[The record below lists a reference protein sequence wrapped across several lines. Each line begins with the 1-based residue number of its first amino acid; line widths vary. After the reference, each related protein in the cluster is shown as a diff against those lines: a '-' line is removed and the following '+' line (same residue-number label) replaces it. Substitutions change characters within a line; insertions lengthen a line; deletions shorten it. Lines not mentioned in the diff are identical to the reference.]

1 MNKGTGNRHMSPSCS
16 SCPSCP
22 SCRSSFG
29 KRLPRLA
36 FALALFASSAAAAR
50 AQAPLAIAA
59 ADARVV
65 AAPMPA
71 LPASELRAKL
81 GDGWRVWWRSADAP
95 VRWSAADAPL
105 ARTARWTRAA
115 DGVEWAEVALGGSG
129 EAWRT
134 RVIVA
139 RLDPAR
145 VALRLDTAFTAG
157 VSRRRPAWTV
167 ERAAERDASSFA
179 VNAGQFLYSA
189 PWGWVV
195 LDGREWLAA
204 GTGPLASAFIV
215 DAEGR
220 ARLVHGDAVARLEA
234 ANEARREVAWA
245 FQSYPTLLA
254 GGEVPAPLRTPG
266 RGVDLGHRDARLAV
280 GTTADGKVLVALTR
294 FDALGGRL
302 AFVPFGL
309 TVPETAALMGAL
321 GATDAV
327 MLDGGISA
335 QMHIRDAKGRSHSWE
350 GLRAVPLA
358 LVAIP
363 RKSEQ

>member
-1 MNKGTGNRHMSPSCS
+1 MTGRVVCA
-16 SCPSCP
+16 C
-22 SCRSSFG
+22 
-29 KRLPRLA
+29 LA
-36 FALALFASSAAAAR
+36 FGATMAG
-50 AQAPLAIAA
+50 AQAPLSIAA
-59 ADARVV
+59 ADVRV
-65 AAPMPA
+65 AAAPTPA
-71 LPASELRAKL
+71 LPASELRARV
-81 GDGWRVWWRSADAP
+81 GDAWRVWWRSADAP

-115 DGVEWAEVALGGSG
+115 DGVEWTELALGGSG

-145 VALRLDTAFTAG
+145 VSLRLDTAFTSA
-157 VSRRRPAWTV
+157 STRRRPAWTV
-167 ERAAERDASSFA
+167 ERAVERGASSFA

-195 LDGREWLAA
+195 LDGREWLGP
-204 GTGPLASAFIV
+204 GTGPLSSAFIV
-215 DAEGR
+215 DAAGR
-220 ARLVHGDAVARLEA
+220 ARLVHGDTIARLDA
-234 ANEARREVAWA
+234 SAPARRDARWA

-254 GGEVPAPLRTPG
+254 GGEVPAPLRVPG

-302 AFVPFGL
+302 SFVPFGL

-335 QMHIRDAKGRSHSWE
+335 QMLIRDARGKTRSWE
-350 GLRAVPLA
+350 GLRTVPLA
-358 LVAIP
+358 LVATP
-363 RKSEQ
+363 RR